1 MGRRAFRWDYCGTG
15 TYLITMTLADRSRP
29 LFGRLVGTGPESA
42 RIELSPLGRKS
53 TLRQKS
59 MKPTDHSN
67 TAPAADPQR
76 PSPLLVATSD
86 RDPLSYRIGE
96 PMSFAFRATGAPQ
109 GARIRW
115 ALTGDDG
122 RNETGELATAPA
134 GAPALQSADCAPA
147 MQTAGLPNPGF
158 VRLRADLLAPDGS
171 ALAHFEGG
179 AGADVDSIRADTPLP
194 PDFAAFWARRR
205 AALAAVPM
213 DGATTREIGSPLAG
227 VRLFEVSIP
236 CAGSRPSTGFLS
248 IPDRS
253 DRFPAKIH
261 FHGYDES
268 WRDSAYATPTADRLS
283 RDAIV
288 LDLSAHGFEL
298 NREPEYYAALR
309 AESGSNGH
317 DYAFDPVQNSDPET
331 AYFGGM
337 SWRVMRGLEYLK
349 SRPEWDR
356 RTLIAEGGSCGGLQT
371 IWAAALDH
379 DVTECRPFIPWCCN
393 LAGPAAGRE
402 HGDWFVEWVPALAYY
417 DPVNMAR
424 LLPATCRTTITWAG
438 LGDYI
443 CPPSGVMAFY
453 NAIPG
458 HKSITFIQ
466 GAMHLY
472 VPPAPQQTDSRN
484 SNDIP

>member
-1 MGRRAFRWDYCGTG
+1 
-15 TYLITMTLADRSRP
+15 
-29 LFGRLVGTGPESA
+29 
-42 RIELSPLGRKS
+42 
-53 TLRQKS
+53 

-76 PSPLLVATSD
+76 PSPLLAATSD

-96 PMSFAFRATGAPQ
+96 PMRFAFRATGAPQ

-122 RNETGELATAPA
+122 RQATGELTTAPA
-134 GAPALQSADCAPA
+134 V
-147 MQTAGLPNPGF
+147 QTAGLPRPGF
-158 VRLRADLLAPDGS
+158 VRLRADLLAQDGS

-205 AALAAVPM
+205 AALAVVPM
-213 DGATTREIGSPLAG
+213 DGATAREIGSPLAG

-248 IPDRS
+248 IPDRPG
-253 DRFPAKIH
+253 RFPAKIH

-288 LDLSAHGFEL
+288 LDLSAHGFAL

-317 DYAFDPVQNSDPET
+317 DYAFDPVQNADPET

-337 SWRVMRGLEYLK
+337 AWRVMRGLEYLK

-402 HGDWFVEWVPALAYY
+402 HGDWFVPWVPALAYY
-417 DPVNMAR
+417 DPVNLAR

>member
-1 MGRRAFRWDYCGTG
+1 MN
-15 TYLITMTLADRSRP
+15 
-29 LFGRLVGTGPESA
+29 
-42 RIELSPLGRKS
+42 
-53 TLRQKS
+53 
-59 MKPTDHSN
+59 PTDHSN

-76 PSPLLVATSD
+76 PSPFLAATSD

-96 PMSFAFRATGAPQ
+96 PMRFAFRATGAPQ

-122 RNETGELATAPA
+122 RQATGELATAPA
-134 GAPALQSADCAPA
+134 GAPALQCAGCAPA
-147 MQTAGLPNPGF
+147 VQTAGLHRPGF

-179 AGADVDSIRADTPLP
+179 AGADVDAIRADTPLP

-213 DGATTREIGSPLAG
+213 DGATAREIGSPLAG

-248 IPDRS
+248 IPDRPG
-253 DRFPAKIH
+253 RFPAKIH

-268 WRDSAYATPTADRLS
+268 WRDTAYATPTANRLS

-288 LDLSAHGFEL
+288 LDLSAHGFAL

-317 DYAFDPVQNSDPET
+317 DYAFDPVQNSDPDT

-349 SRPEWDR
+349 SRPEWDGKN
-356 RTLIAEGGSCGGLQT
+356 LVAEGGSCGGLQT

-417 DPVNMAR
+417 DPVNLAR

>member
-1 MGRRAFRWDYCGTG
+1 MN
-15 TYLITMTLADRSRP
+15 
-29 LFGRLVGTGPESA
+29 
-42 RIELSPLGRKS
+42 
-53 TLRQKS
+53 
-59 MKPTDHSN
+59 PTDHSN

-76 PSPLLVATSD
+76 PSPLLTATSD
-86 RDPLSYRIGE
+86 RDPLSYHVGE
-96 PMSFAFRATGAPQ
+96 PMRFAFRATGAPQ

-122 RNETGELATAPA
+122 RQTTGDLP
-134 GAPALQSADCAPA
+134 SAACAPA
-147 MQTAGLPNPGF
+147 HCAPAVQTAGLPRPGF
-158 VRLRADLLAPDGS
+158 VRLRADLLAPDG
-171 ALAHFEGG
+171 AELAHFEGG
-179 AGADVDSIRADTPLP
+179 AGAEGDAIRADTPLP
-194 PDFAAFWARRR
+194 PDFDAFWARRK

-213 DGATTREIGSPLAG
+213 EGAQCREIASPLAG
-227 VRLFEVSIP
+227 VRLFEVSVP
-236 CAGSRPSTGFLS
+236 CAGGRPSTGFLS
-248 IPDRS
+248 LPDRPGP
-253 DRFPAKIH
+253 FPARIH
-261 FHGYDES
+261 FHGYNES
-268 WRDSAYATPTADRLS
+268 WEPSAYATPYAGRLLQ
-283 RDAIV
+283 DEIL

-309 AESGSNGH
+309 AESGSGGH

-337 SWRVMRGLEYLK
+337 AWRVMRGLEYLK

-356 RTLIAEGGSCGGLQT
+356 RTLVAEGGSCGGLQT

-417 DPVNMAR
+417 DPVNLAR
-424 LLPATCRTTITWAG
+424 LIPATCRTTITWAG

-453 NAIPG
+453 NALRCP
-458 HKSITFIQ
+458 KSITFIQ
-466 GAMHLY
+466 GAMHIY
-472 VPPAPQQTDSRN
+472 MPPEPHQTGKRGAP
-484 SNDIP
+484 